1 MNFDHEFNLDRER
14 AALRRL
20 SEREGWGRLEP
31 FPWRLLDLYLAGGID
46 QSAFT
51 ERDADLARKLEA
63 ARAANVSADTWIGD
77 VDAAVGMAARLI
89 DDPVA
94 IWARLGVGDR
104 RRFVAG
110 LYGPELTLDAR
121 GVVKPR
127 HQAGLT
133 GAIRG
138 LTGKKIS
145 MAPPGGAWLN
155 LVEAVKGLADLAA

>member
-63 ARAANVSADTWIGD
+63 GTA
-77 VDAAVGMAARLI
+77 L
-89 DDPVA
+89 PVA
-94 IWARLGVGDR
+94 
-104 RRFVAG
+104 
-110 LYGPELTLDAR
+110 
-121 GVVKPR
+121 
-127 HQAGLT
+127 LT
-133 GAIRG
+133 GRSRG
-138 LTGKKIS
+138 ASVTLALRWSCGEYRINRRQYQLPRRDP
-145 MAPPGGAWLN
+145 APC
-155 LVEAVKGLADLAA
+155 GLALDPLP